1 MLKQEDAMRK
11 IIVTVAPVCHVG
23 KEIPAECKNP
33 LKHYLFAMAMAAMLG
48 SQSATA
54 QNKVKNLYAESQS
67 LKVEQ
72 VENQAQPVQLNRYL
86 FAGYNTLCLP
96 MSLSASQ
103 LNASNIR
110 AERLTAIRQEGS
122 TLCLYF
128 VDCTDEGL
136 EAGVPYLIYS
146 PVKQYLRIK
155 NTDAN
160 RIDSELRTIR
170 LSDDKGNQ
178 IAFGSSWE
186 KRSKNGLYGIPAK
199 QNVTPLESVL
209 VRTTEDLSFLPTR
222 CGFNWESQSE
232 SADKLEIR
240 HATASEV
247 TAISTLTNDAVKGQG
262 DAYDLSGRRITQTTK
277 GISIVNG
284 KKIVNK

>member
-1 MLKQEDAMRK
+1 M
-11 IIVTVAPVCHVG
+11 
-23 KEIPAECKNP
+23 
-33 LKHYLFAMAMAAMLG
+33 KHYLFAMAMAAMLG

-160 RIDSELRTIR
+160 RIDSELKTIR

-199 QNVTPLESVL
+199 QDVTPLESVL

-240 HATASEV
+240 HASASEV
-247 TAISTLTNDAVKGQG
+247 TAISTLTNDAVKSQG

-284 KKIVNK
+284 KKVVSRD